1 VSAVARSAS
10 LGARRGRRF
19 DGRELDR
26 IPRLALT
33 PAEGAAA
40 LGMGLT
46 SFKKY
51 VQPHVRVIRR
61 GKLRVIPVSELERW
75 AEENAE
81 KVFGDPIRGRFSD
94 GDRR

>member
-1 VSAVARSAS
+1 M
-10 LGARRGRRF
+10 
-19 DGRELDR
+19 
-26 IPRLALT
+26 LT
-33 PAEGAAA
+33 PAEAAAA

-61 GKLRVIPVSELERW
+61 GKLRVIPVGELERW

-81 KVFGDPIRGRFSD
+81 DLFDDGPRDRFSD
-94 GDRR
+94 SGGM